1 MTLGRR
7 TLLKGMAV
15 VGAAGAAS
23 ALPTEASASE
33 RPHVKGDDVGMLYD
47 TTLCIGCRA
56 CVTKCKEANDL
67 PANRSAD
74 GIYDAPDRLD
84 GTTKNV
90 IQVAQLG
97 GDKWSFMKAQCMHC
111 ADPACVSVC
120 MAGALHR
127 TAGGIVAYEAST
139 CVGCRYCQV
148 GCPFDVPKF
157 EWSKALPRI
166 VKCELCRHRADP
178 KKTGALAVA
187 NPACCEACPREAVVF
202 GTMSQLKGVAKA
214 RQAAH
219 PERYAAK
226 VYGEHDGGGTHVLY
240 LTAKDVTFEALGL
253 PELGDESPAAPAEHV
268 QHGMYKWFALPTLLY
283 GTLAY
288 TIVKNKKK
296 QAASGGHHG
305 EET

>member
-1 MTLGRR
+1 MSFGRR

-15 VGAAGAAS
+15 AGAAS
-23 ALPTEASASE
+23 ALPTAASASE
-33 RPHVKGDDVGMLYD
+33 RPHVKEDDVGMLYD

-56 CVTKCKEANDL
+56 CVTKCKDANTL

-74 GIYDAPDRLD
+74 GIYDAPERLD

-97 GDKWSFMKAQCMHC
+97 GDKWQFMKAQCMHC

-127 TAGGIVAYEAST
+127 TAGGVVAYNPTT

-148 GCPFDVPKF
+148 GCPFDIPKF
-157 EWSKALPRI
+157 EWSKALPKI
-166 VKCELCRHRADP
+166 VKCELCRHRGDP
-178 KKTGALAVA
+178 KKTGPLAIA
-187 NPACCEACPREAVVF
+187 NPACCEVCPREAVIY
-202 GTMSQLKGVAKA
+202 GKIADLKATAKK
-214 RQAAH
+214 RMAAQ

-240 LTAKDVTFEALGL
+240 LTAKNVSFEQLGL
-253 PELGDESPAAPAEHV
+253 PELGDVSPAAPAEKVGHS
-268 QHGMYKWFALPTLLY
+268 MYQYFALPTALY
-283 GTLAY
+283 ATFAY
-288 TIVKNKKK
+288 TIYKNKK
-296 QAASGGHHG
+296 QHAEGHGHG
-305 EET
+305 EEK

>member
-111 ADPACVSVC
+111 VHPACTSVC
-120 MAGALHR
+120 MIGALHKGATGVVEYDR
-127 TAGGIVAYEAST
+127 DR
-139 CVGCRYCQV
+139 CVGCRYCQIA
-148 GCPFDVPKF
+148 CAFNVPKF
-157 EWSKALPRI
+157 EWSSATPKI
-166 VKCELCRHRADP
+166 VKCELCRHRWKDG
-178 KKTGALAVA
+178 KGA
-187 NPACCEACPREAVVF
+187 ACAEACPRGAVVF
-202 GTMSQLKGVAKA
+202 GPLDELKAE
-214 RQAAH
+214 AH
-219 PERYAAK
+219 RRITAIPGQYLQH
-226 VYGEHDGGGTHVLY
+226 VYGEHEGGGTQVLY
-240 LTAKDVTFEALGL
+240 ISGVPFERLGL
-253 PELGDESPAAPAEHV
+253 PPLGEEPVPELGETI
-268 QHGMYKWFALPTLLY
+268 QHGIYQGFAVPTALF
-283 GTLAY
+283 
-288 TIVKNKKK
+288 TILGAVVWRNRNNR
-296 QAASGGHHG
+296 Q
-305 EET
+305 EEES